1 MKKIELLLLCI
12 ILIVAGCVDDS
23 VESRICH
30 EGIVLGKIRSA
41 GGGIA
46 VSMTDSSF
54 STHRWRGHNNV
65 IEAINIPADIYK
77 PGEKIYFTARRAS
90 TCEQTFAISTDGDE
104 SEKPVVFVE
113 QVSTTK
119 CTVNI

>member
-1 MKKIELLLLCI
+1 MKNIVLLFLCI

-30 EGIVLGKIRSA
+30 EGIILGKIRSA

-54 STHRWRGHNNV
+54 STHRWQEHNNV
-65 IEAINIPADIYK
+65 VEATNVPADLYM
-77 PGEKIYFTARRAS
+77 PGEKYISLRDVQAHANKFSQFR
-90 TCEQTFAISTDGDE
+90 QTGMSQR
-104 SEKPVVFVE
+104 SR
-113 QVSTTK
+113 
-119 CTVNI
+119 

>member
-1 MKKIELLLLCI
+1 MKNIVLLFLCI

-30 EGIVLGKIRSA
+30 EGIILGKIRSA

-54 STHRWRGHNNV
+54 STHRWQGHNNV
-65 IEAINIPADIYK
+65 VEAINIPVDLYTAGDRV
-77 PGEKIYFTARRAS
+77 YFNARPATTR
-90 TCEQTFAISTDGDE
+90 EQTFAISTDGDE

-119 CTVNI
+119 CAINI